1 MEEFYRYIEP
11 NGKHYKYVTASN
23 REQALDMLSFLIDED
38 GYGSTEETYLFL
50 REFEKIESYEVPE
63 NAHVLY
69 VSKKNRICVSGTSE
83 GPSYYSG
90 TNIGWTQE
98 TYQLKPYFLFY
109 VLPFKIFV
117 LANSKEAAFA
127 KLFPLESAIKRKE
140 RIQENKSHYYKYFN
154 IRKINGS
161 RVGIYPFMESETKN
175 CADIKS
181 LLPPYVTLLTEP
193 TLEYDRWSNFITG
206 FLFRRKGHQER
217 FTEQQF
223 NQAIKEGLL
232 STSDLI
238 CDEIP
243 DIDML
248 CSYQSK
254 NSIVFAS
261 LFPPHNICKT
271 RSLAVF
277 LESMESGI
285 DFMYNNG
292 KLIGVLTST
301 GEILEIED
309 ETAVCIMNNN
319 VGSLTEFEVYDMKK
333 SFKYVRVIKRVF
345 LDDLPF

>member
-90 TNIGWTQE
+90 TNIGWTQQ
-98 TYQLKPYFLFY
+98 TYQQKPHFLFY

-117 LANSKEAAFA
+117 LADSKEAAFT
-127 KLFPLESAIKRKE
+127 KLFPLESVIKRIE
-140 RIQENKSHYYKYFN
+140 RKQEKSSQDYKSYR
-154 IRKINGS
+154 IRKIKEI
-161 RVGIYPFMESETKN
+161 RVGIYPFMESETKD
-175 CADIKS
+175 CADYKG
-181 LLPPYVTLLTEP
+181 LLPEGVRLLTEP
-193 TLEYDRWSNFITG
+193 TLDYDRWSNYITG
-206 FLFRRKGHQER
+206 YLFRRKGHQER

-223 NQAIKEGLL
+223 NQAIRNGVL
-232 STSDLI
+232 STYDLI
-238 CDEIP
+238 CDDIP
-243 DIDML
+243 NVDML
-248 CSYQSK
+248 CDYQSM
-254 NSIVFAS
+254 NNIIFAP
-261 LFPPHNICKT
+261 LFPYENICKT
-271 RSLAVF
+271 RNLASF
-277 LESMESGI
+277 LQSKESGI
-285 DFMYNNG
+285 DFIYNNG
-292 KLIGVLTST
+292 KIIGVLTST
-301 GEILEIED
+301 GEILEVED